1 MAGWLGVSGGWSGGG
16 GDRKWLVASS
26 LVAILVVAPVISLAF
41 IASRGSGDLW
51 PHIFAFVLPQALKET
66 AILLAGVGLMVVTL
80 GTALAWLMTAYEF
93 PGRRIFDWALLLPLA
108 TPTYIVAFAY
118 LDLLHPIGPIQNA
131 LRALLG
137 IEDVRGLW
145 FPEVRSMTG
154 CILLLGFVL
163 YPYVYLSTRAMF
175 LMQAGSLLEAA
186 RTLGAS
192 RSRMFFRV
200 ALPLARPAIAVGASL
215 ALMEALNDIGAS
227 EFLGVRTLSVSIYST
242 WINRSN
248 LPGAAQ
254 IALAMLVIVVSLIL
268 LERWARRRQRYVSM
282 AQRVRRAA
290 PVPLKGWRAA
300 AAVVFL
306 STPIVIGFVLPA
318 LHLGNEALKRVRF
331 AGVSPQIW
339 QEIVNTISI
348 SAVATFAALSLG
360 FLVASAAR
368 VTKARL
374 GGALLRAS
382 SLGYAVPGTVLAI
395 GLMTPLFALDN
406 MLADGLE
413 KFFGI
418 SVGLLI
424 SGSGAALVY
433 AYVVRFLAIS
443 AGGVESGLAKLS
455 PSLDSAAR
463 ALGETAGGAMRRVHL
478 PLLRPALGAAAL
490 LVFVDCMKEL
500 PATLLL
506 RPLNFETLA
515 THLYGEAARGTY
527 EDGAVAATCIILVG
541 LIPVIMLARLGR
553 RRQFAYDSKGETQ
566 EAIAREIILGDGSTA
581 AGRASA

>member
-1 MAGWLGVSGGWSGGG
+1 MLSRVGLGRSFFGGG
-16 GDRKWLVASS
+16 GDRGWVVSSAVVSVLV
-26 LVAILVVAPVISLAF
+26 LAPVVSLAV
-41 IASRGSGDLW
+41 IAAQGSGDLW
-51 PHIFAFVLPQALKET
+51 PHILAFVLPDALRQT
-66 AILLAGVGLMVVTL
+66 VVLLLGVGVLVVAL
-80 GTALAWLMTAYEF
+80 GASLAWVMTAYDF

-108 TPTYIVAFAY
+108 TPTYIVAYAY
-118 LDLLHPIGPIQNA
+118 LDLLHPIGPVQSG

-137 IEDVRGLW
+137 ISDPRGLW
-145 FPEVRSMTG
+145 FPEVRSMAG
-154 CILLLGFVL
+154 CILLLSFVL
-163 YPYVYLSTRAMF
+163 YPYVYLSTRAVF
-175 LMQAGSLLEAA
+175 LMQASSLLEAS
-186 RTLGAS
+186 RTLGAG
-192 RSRMFFRV
+192 RWRMFFRV

-254 IALAMLVIVVSLIL
+254 IALAMLAMVVSLVL
-268 LERWARRRQRYVSM
+268 LERWARRRQRYVSQ
-282 AQRVRRAA
+282 AQRARRAA
-290 PVPLKGWRAA
+290 PVQLTGWRAVV
-300 AAVVFL
+300 AVACL
-306 STPIVIGFVLPA
+306 SMPVLIGFALPA
-318 LHLGNEALKRVRF
+318 LHVGAEALKRVRF
-331 AGVSPQIW
+331 AGVSPEIW
-339 QEIVNTISI
+339 QEILNTVSMA
-348 SAVATFAALSLG
+348 AVATAAAVTLG
-360 FLVASAAR
+360 FVVAYAAR
-368 VTKARL
+368 LSRAPV
-374 GGALLRAS
+374 GGALLRVA

-395 GLMTPLFALDN
+395 GLMTPIFTLDN
-406 MLADGLE
+406 LIADGLE
-413 KFFGI
+413 AVFGV

-463 ALGETAGGAMRRVHL
+463 ALGETPGGAMRRVHL

-527 EDGAVAATCIILVG
+527 EDGSVAAACIILVG
-541 LIPVIMLARLGR
+541 LIPVIILARLGR
-553 RRQFAYDSKGETQ
+553 RRQFSHDAKGPMN
-566 EAIAREIILGDGSTA
+566 EAMAREMLLGDPTTA
-581 AGRASA
+581 RGRATS

>member
-1 MAGWLGVSGGWSGGG
+1 MSVQFGVTGVNFGRG
-16 GDRKWLVASS
+16 GDRKWLVASA
-26 LVAILVVAPVISLAF
+26 LVALLVVAPVVSLTF
-41 IASRGSGDLW
+41 IASQGSGDLW

-66 AILLAGVGLMVVTL
+66 AILLLGVGVVVVTL
-80 GTALAWLMTAYEF
+80 GAGLAWLVTAYEF

-118 LDLLHPIGPIQNA
+118 LDLLHPIGPIQSG

-145 FPEVRSMTG
+145 FPDVRSMTG

-175 LMQAGSLLEAA
+175 LMQAGSLLEAS

-192 RSRMFFRV
+192 RSRVFFRV

-227 EFLGVRTLSVSIYST
+227 EFLGVRTLSVSIYAT

-254 IALAMLVIVVSLIL
+254 MALAMLAIVVSLIL
-268 LERWARRRQRYVSM
+268 LERWARRRQRYVSP

-290 PVPLKGWRAA
+290 PTPLTGWRAGA
-300 AAVVFL
+300 AIAVL
-306 STPIVIGFVLPA
+306 SFPILIGFVLPA
-318 LHLGNEALKRVRF
+318 LHLGNEAWKRILF
-331 AGVSPQIW
+331 AGVSPEIW
-339 QEIVNTISI
+339 REIVNTVSI
-348 SAVATFAALSLG
+348 SAVATFVALSLG

-368 VTKARL
+368 LSQAPVA
-374 GGALLRAS
+374 GAFLRAS

-395 GLMTPLFALDN
+395 GLMTPIFALDN
-406 MLADGLE
+406 ALADGLD

-418 SVGLLI
+418 SAGLLI
-424 SGSGAALVY
+424 SGSGAVLVY

-455 PSLDSAAR
+455 PSLDAAAR

-541 LIPVIMLARLGR
+541 LIPVIMLARFGR
-553 RRQFAYDSKGETQ
+553 RRQFAHDANGETQ
-566 EAIAREIILGDGSTA
+566 DAIAREIILGDGA
-581 AGRASA
+581 PPVGRAAA